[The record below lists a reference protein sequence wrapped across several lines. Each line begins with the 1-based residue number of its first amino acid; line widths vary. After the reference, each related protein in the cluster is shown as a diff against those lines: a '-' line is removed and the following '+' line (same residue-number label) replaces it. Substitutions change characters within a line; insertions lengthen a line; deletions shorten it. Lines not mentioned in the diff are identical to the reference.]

1 MHNIKAIYLRE
12 MQFFFN
18 SAMAYVFLG
27 VFVVLTG
34 YFFTNTFFLIDQ
46 SDLRGLFDVIR
57 WVYIIFIPAV
67 TMGLIAKEK
76 SLGTMEVLS
85 TLPIKNHELII
96 GKYLASCSLIGV
108 GLLLTFFHF
117 FTLINVGTN
126 IDYGAMICGYIGLML
141 VGSVYAAIGI
151 FTSSITDNQV
161 ISLILGATIIFILFL
176 VDKML
181 FFVPASMTGILQYI
195 GVDYHLSNMARG
207 VIDTRDLVY
216 FFSLIWF
223 FLILT
228 ITSLDKRNWS

>member
-1 MHNIKAIYLRE
+1 
-12 MQFFFN
+12 
-18 SAMAYVFLG
+18 
-27 VFVVLTG
+27 
-34 YFFTNTFFLIDQ
+34 
-46 SDLRGLFDVIR
+46 
-57 WVYIIFIPAV
+57 
-67 TMGLIAKEK
+67 
-76 SLGTMEVLS
+76 
-85 TLPIKNHELII
+85 
-96 GKYLASCSLIGV
+96 
-108 GLLLTFFHF
+108 
-117 FTLINVGTN
+117 
-126 IDYGAMICGYIGLML
+126 ML